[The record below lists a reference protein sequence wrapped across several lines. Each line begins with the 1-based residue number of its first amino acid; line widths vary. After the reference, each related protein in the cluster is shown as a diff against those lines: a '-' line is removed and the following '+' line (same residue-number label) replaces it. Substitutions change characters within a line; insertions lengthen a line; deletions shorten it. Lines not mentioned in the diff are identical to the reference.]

1 MFDEA
6 SFCCDCTELTRLKN
20 YFLMEVRS
28 CALQVGMQLHF
39 YVTERARVFV
49 PFFEILAKVVSGYNL
64 QFHRKMTQ
72 VYCDSF

>member
-20 YFLMEVRS
+20 YFLEVRS

-39 YVTERARVFV
+39 YVTERARVCV
-49 PFFEILAKVVSGYNL
+49 PFFDKIFAKVVSGYNL